1 MQKIITKNQ
10 YNKFDIKMMDNNRIL
25 FELQNISNYF
35 EAERILQKEMIEIYQ
50 KQNKI
55 SFYELSK
62 NMDSCREIEQEKIFI
77 RKIEELKAKYVFF
90 LVFKDK
96 IKIEEA
102 REYVDELFTKDL
114 NILLSRSRIYLLDI
128 LEDLEEQQKMEYL
141 HQLLKNKS

>member
-62 NMDSCREIEQEKIFI
+62 NMDTCREIEQEKIFI

-96 IKIEEA
+96 ITVEEA